1 MIRYILRTA
10 ALYTILVLAAAT
22 VTYFLAALS
31 LDPRSNYLQRNPRP
45 SDAVITATLNAYNLN
60 PDVPVVERFLHWAGD
75 VAHGDLG
82 RTVTGSKV
90 NTEFARRVAVSTRL
104 LLVATILGTACGVL
118 VGTWSA
124 VRQYKLVDRVTAIM
138 SFTILAVPVF
148 VLATTAQLWARGVN
162 DLLGTTLIEY
172 TGEYSPQ
179 AHGTLERLVSRAQ
192 HLILPSLVLIA
203 FETALFSRYQRSAML
218 DVLSSEFLRTARAK
232 GLARR
237 TALLKHGLRVAL
249 LPLIPLLVYNTVLLF
264 TGAAFIE
271 KAFGWRGM
279 GDWLIDAITT
289 NDVNAVA
296 SIGLFTAA
304 LVLIAA
310 LLCEVAHVA
319 LDPRIAVR

>member
-1 MIRYILRTA
+1 M
-10 ALYTILVLAAAT
+10 YTILVLVAVT
-22 VTYFLAALS
+22 VTYLLAALS

-45 SDAVITATLNAYNLN
+45 SDAVISATLDAYNLN
-60 PDVPVVERFLHWAGD
+60 PEVPVVQRFLHWAGD
-75 VAHGDLG
+75 VAQGNLG
-82 RTVTGSKV
+82 RTVTGGQV

-104 LLVATILGTACGVL
+104 LLIATLLGTACGVL

-124 VRQYKLVDRVTAIM
+124 VRQHRLVDRMTAIA
-138 SFTILAVPVF
+138 SFAILATPVF
-148 VLATTAQLWARGVN
+148 VLATTAQLWARDLN
-162 DLLGTTLIEY
+162 SLLGTTVIEY
-172 TGEYSPQ
+172 TGEYSPE
-179 AHGTLERLVSRAQ
+179 ARGTLERFVSRAQ

-203 FETALFSRYQRSAML
+203 FQTALFSRYQRSTML
-218 DVLSSEFLRTARAK
+218 DVLSSDYLRTARAK
-232 GLARR
+232 GLPRR
-237 TALLKHGLRVAL
+237 TALLKHGLRMAL
-249 LPLIPLLVYNTVLLF
+249 LPLIPLFVYNTVLLF

-304 LVLIAA
+304 LVLISS